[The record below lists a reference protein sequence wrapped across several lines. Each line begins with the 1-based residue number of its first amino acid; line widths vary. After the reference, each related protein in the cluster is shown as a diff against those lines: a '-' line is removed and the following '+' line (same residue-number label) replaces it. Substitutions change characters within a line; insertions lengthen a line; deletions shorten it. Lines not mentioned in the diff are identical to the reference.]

1 MYYGG
6 RLLVDGQQVD
16 AIVIPDGVTKI
27 CARAFY
33 FCGYINKIV
42 IPVSVTSIGDGALDF
57 YVDYLEITYRGTM
70 VQWNAIDKPDDWAQY
85 SYTVICTNGVINN

>member
-27 CARAFY
+27 SAHAFDH
-33 FCGYINKIV
+33 FGYIPKIV
-42 IPVSVTSIGDGALDF
+42 IPVSVTSIGSAALNF
-57 YVDYLEITYRGTM
+57 YVDDFVIEYKGTM
-70 VQWNAIDKPDDWAQY
+70 AQWNAIAKPADWEPY